1 MVYVQKPNIVLIG
14 MPGAGKSTVGVIL
27 AKLTSRDFID
37 TDVLIQLAEGR
48 SLQDIV
54 DRDGYMVLRKIEE
67 SILLDLRCNNHVI
80 ATGGSAVYSGA
91 AMNHLKSS
99 GTVVFLD
106 VDLPTL
112 DVRIHNVHTRGL
124 AKRPDQSFEDLFEER
139 LVLYRKYADI
149 TVDSTTLSQEEVC
162 ERIIKR
168 AGPVK

>member
-1 MVYVQKPNIVLIG
+1 MVYVQKPNVVLIG

-80 ATGGSAVYSGA
+80 ATGGSAVYSGP

-112 DVRIHNVHTRGL
+112 EVRIHDVHTRGL

-149 TVDSTTLSQEEVC
+149 TVDSSALSQEEVC
-162 ERIIKR
+162 ERIIQR